1 MKHLTT
7 FDSFTDYS
15 NNITNFPVPNIS
27 FNSVKEEVIWG
38 DEHYYSN
45 QYFTFVALENCVFT
59 LTIPSNVGTSCVTS
73 VSYSINN
80 GETWVTTNNS
90 SSVVTITTPTI
101 TKGNKV
107 IWKGIGVRYSNYGA
121 SPNRFNSTGRF
132 NVYGNI
138 MSLLYGD
145 KFKNNNTLTSDY
157 AFSYLFYNTTKL
169 VSVKNLILP
178 AISLTQYCYLGMFNY
193 CSSLIDSPKLPATTL
208 NTQCYA
214 YMFCYCSALVNAPKL
229 PATTAAH
236 SCYERMFQ
244 CCSSLVNAPK
254 LPATTLNEYCYHEM
268 FRGCTSLL
276 NIDILPADRIYEY
289 SYNGMFF
296 ECTSLVKAPIILA
309 KNLQGSYCCA
319 YMFSGCTKLKYA
331 PTILQ
336 ATTLQSYC
344 YQNMFYGCTSLTTA
358 PVLPATTLSVHCYL
372 NMFRGCA
379 SLVNAPEL
387 PSITLAEDCYG
398 SMFENCTSL
407 VNAPYLPATSLEDYC
422 YCAMFRGCS
431 SLTNVQS
438 ILPATTLQLG
448 CYRYMF
454 KNCTSL
460 ITAPELPALQLAE
473 YCYRHMFYGCSSLNY
488 IKALFINVSTQN
500 DSVAIERWVEGV
512 ASSGTFVK
520 NGNATWNT
528 GVAPSNWTIETYSR
542 DPIYGMYVDDIL
554 LCEQLNNAKN
564 STRPINNIPSD
575 GSNLYIYTRNQMQY
589 DNMTTYIWESINEA
603 GEPYYMLT
611 TTVDYSLLI
620 EDSLDY
626 YDYEI
631 YPQHSQYI
639 KAFLNDDESEAYGKN
654 SNYTKSKV
662 ITAVTQYNGNIYM
675 WVDDYDQEQIDAALD
690 DWDASGAN
698 LYWYYGDTMEYDGD
712 TYYVWEADNS
722 NENPLVYLLTDTDDI
737 SELQS
742 QSIDYTGNYS
752 VEFNSLIVRL
762 SEDSEL
768 EYVNNGDQCLIYAF
782 EY

>member
-7 FDSFTDYS
+7 FDNITDY
-15 NNITNFPVPNIS
+15 NKNITNFPVPNIS
-27 FNSVKEEVIWG
+27 FDSTKEEVIWG
-38 DEHYYSN
+38 NENYYSN
-45 QYFTFVALENCVFT
+45 QYFTFVALESGTFT
-59 LTIPSNVGTSCVTS
+59 LTIPANVGTSYLTS

-90 SSVVTITTPTI
+90 SSVITITTPTI

-107 IWKGIGVRYSNYGA
+107 LWKGIGTTYAYNSVPS
-121 SPNRFNSTGRF
+121 NRFKSSGRF
-132 NVYGNI
+132 NVYGNV

-145 KFKNNNTLTSDY
+145 NFKSQKAFSSDY
-157 AFSYLFYNTTKL
+157 VFTSLFYNASKL
-169 VSVKNLILP
+169 INAKNLILP
-178 AISLTQYCYLGMFNY
+178 ATTLTYYCYCGMFNG
-193 CSSLIDSPKLPATTL
+193 CT
-208 NTQCYA
+208 
-214 YMFCYCSALVNAPKL
+214 
-229 PATTAAH
+229 
-236 SCYERMFQ
+236 
-244 CCSSLVNAPK
+244 SLVNAPK
-254 LPATTLNEYCYHEM
+254 LPATTLSENCYRAM
-268 FRGCTSLL
+268 FSGCTSLVNAPKL
-276 NIDILPADRIYEY
+276 PATNLQTACYQYMFNNCSSLININILPATIIY
-289 SYNGMFF
+289 SYSYDHMFSG
-296 ECTSLVKAPIILA
+296 CTSLVNAPIILA
-309 KNLQGSYCCA
+309 TYLNGSNCCS
-319 YMFSGCTKLKYA
+319 YMFEGCIMLISA
-331 PTILQ
+331 PELY
-336 ATTLQSYC
+336 ATTL
-344 YQNMFYGCTSLTTA
+344 NT
-358 PVLPATTLSVHCYL
+358 HCYL
-372 NMFRGCA
+372 YMFKGCT

-387 PSITLAEDCYG
+387 PATILSEDCYG
-398 SMFENCTSL
+398 GMFENCTSL
-407 VNAPYLPATSLEDYC
+407 ITAPYLKSTNLASYC
-422 YCAMFRGCS
+422 YCAMFRGCT

-438 ILPATTLQLG
+438 ILPATVLVYG

-460 ITAPELPALQLAE
+460 VTAPELPALELAP
-473 YCYRHMFYGCSSLNY
+473 YCYRYMFEGCSSLNY
-488 IKALFINVSTQN
+488 IQALFTSVSTQTDWESIN
-500 DSVAIERWVEGV
+500 RWVEGV

-520 NGNATWNT
+520 NSHATWNT
-528 GVAPSNWTIETYSR
+528 GVVPSNWTIETYSR

-564 STRPINNIPSD
+564 STRPINNVPSD

-589 DNMTTYIWESINEA
+589 DNITTYIWESINEA

-654 SNYTKSKV
+654 SNYTTSKV

-675 WVDDYDQEQIDAALD
+675 WVDDYDQEQIDAALN

-712 TYYVWEADNS
+712 TYYVWEADDS
-722 NENPLVYLLTDTDDI
+722 NYNPLVYLLTDTDDI

-768 EYVNNGDQCLIYAF
+768 EYVNDGEQRLIYAF